1 MADAEELK
9 QARET
14 NRRLNREK
22 QKLERLLRLKD
33 DRYFIEYWFNKGYE
47 AARKE
52 FENDKMEKQAN
63 KRNN

>member
-52 FENDKMEKQAN
+52 FEHDKMEK
-63 KRNN
+63 

>member
-1 MADAEELK
+1 MTEAEELK
-9 QARET
+9 EARET

-47 AARKE
+47 AAKKE
-52 FENDKMEKQAN
+52 LEHDKMAKQAN

>member
-1 MADAEELK
+1 MTEAEELK
-9 QARET
+9 EARET

-47 AARKE
+47 AARKD
-52 FENDKMEKQAN
+52 FEK
-63 KRNN
+63 

>member
-1 MADAEELK
+1 MAEAEELK
-9 QARET
+9 EARET

>member
-1 MADAEELK
+1 MTEAEELK
-9 QARET
+9 EARET

-47 AARKE
+47 AAKKE
-52 FENDKMEKQAN
+52 FENDQMGK
-63 KRNN
+63 